1 MHSIILKN
9 KRPITINGV
18 KLIDLH
24 ERSVDYGL
32 YNQSRPL
39 VMATI
44 EVTDIAEM
52 RIDILSEYFYKN
64 VNYGEFILKFN
75 GISNPFSIEV
85 GDILFIPELI
95 SFTGTLV
102 DNSNIIEDNRLLS
115 VNGKNLNPENIFK
128 DKFSKNLNKSI

>member
-1 MHSIILKN
+1 MHSVLLKN
-9 KRPITINGV
+9 KRTITINGV
-18 KLIDLH
+18 KILDLQ
-24 ERSVDYGL
+24 ERSIDYSL

-44 EVTDIAEM
+44 EITDIAEM

-128 DKFSKNLNKSI
+128 DKFSKNLTKSI